1 MGAAMLE
8 AIQNGSEKSSLSRR
22 ALLCGALAISLGL
35 APDLA
40 EATDAAGVTQSGG
53 KLKISLAKNK
63 SLAKVGGVVQV
74 PLSDGSSLAIIRT
87 TAATNGFIAMNLSCT
102 HQGVTVQQ
110 QGTNWVCP
118 AHGSEYTLA
127 GKVVRGP
134 ARTALIKYPL
144 SATSKVIT
152 VG

>member
-1 MGAAMLE
+1 MLE
-8 AIQNGSEKSSLSRR
+8 AIQNGSEKSSVSRR
-22 ALLCGALAISLGL
+22 AVLCGAIALTLGL

-40 EATDAAGVTQSGG
+40 DATDAVGVTQSGG
-53 KLKISLAKNK
+53 KLKIALAKNK
-63 SLAKVGGVVQV
+63 VLAKVGGVVQV
-74 PLSDGSSLAIIRT
+74 PLSDGSTLAIVRT
-87 TAATNGFIAMNLSCT
+87 AVGTNGFIAMNLSCT

-110 QGTNWVCP
+110 QGNNWLCP

-134 ARTALIKYPL
+134 ARTALNKYPV

>member
-1 MGAAMLE
+1 MGVAMLE
-8 AIQNGSEKSSLSRR
+8 AIQNESEKSSVSRR
-22 ALLCGALAISLGL
+22 ALLCGALAVTLGL
-35 APDLA
+35 SPDLA
-40 EATDAAGVTQSGG
+40 NAVDAAGVTQSGS

-74 PLSDGSSLAIIRT
+74 PLGDGSTLAIVRT
-87 TAATNGFIAMNLSCT
+87 SAAVNGFVALNLSCT
-102 HQGVTVQQ
+102 HQGVPVAQ
-110 QGTNWVCP
+110 QGSIWVCP
-118 AHGSEYTLA
+118 AHGSEFSLA

-134 ARTALIKYPL
+134 ARTALNKYPL